1 MKDNNDETGFDMVSM
16 DPQGRKNEIGD
27 IKLDWKKIP
36 SLMAIKGEL
45 DEALPYHNKQMQLIR
60 NWLDNLH
67 CRGKAKPKHR
77 PGRSQVA
84 PKLIRKQAEW
94 RYSSLSEPF
103 IAPVD
108 LFKASPV
115 TFDDKN
121 AALQNQLVLNH
132 QFTYRID
139 RGAFIDE
146 YVRAAVDTGT
156 VIVKVGW
163 CNEEVIEFEEQA
175 TFELVPDETFGPELE
190 QLVQL
195 SQTNL
200 NAFEYD
206 VPHEMKEA
214 VVASQQAQFPMRPI
228 VTGSEEIEVPRII
241 KNQPTLEVCDT
252 RNVVI
257 DPTCNGKLEDAKTI
271 WYSFEASI
279 ADLEK
284 DDRYFNLDKVNVKNN
299 TVLSDVE
306 HHATDGAKNF
316 NFRDGKKNKIVV
328 RECWTEFDID
338 GDGVMIPI
346 LLSWIGDTYVRME
359 LNPYP
364 DQMHPFESAEY
375 MPVSKSVYG
384 EPDGELLEENQQ
396 IIGAVTRGMI
406 DILGRSANAQT
417 GVAANFLDAANKR
430 RMERGEDYVYNINAD
445 PRQSVY
451 MHKFEEIPQS
461 AQFMLNQQ
469 NAEAESLTGVKAF
482 YGGLNGDSL
491 GDVATSVKGVLDSA
505 ARRELGILRRLAG
518 GIIRIGR
525 KVAAMNGEFLS
536 ETEVVRL
543 TNEQFV
549 PIRRDELNGEFDL
562 KLTIS
567 SADEDNIKA
576 QELAFMLQTMG
587 NNIDFGITKLV
598 LMDMFRLRKMPDLA
612 KAIENYEPQP
622 DPVQQQIQQLEIA
635 KLQAEI
641 ELIQSQVVEN
651 QAEAQLD
658 QAKIG
663 TEQAKAGQMQADSD
677 NKSLEFV
684 ERETGVTQER
694 DIERQK
700 AQAQGNIELERAKR
714 QLDREDANRLAA
726 QEQQKELTKQFLKT
740 NSDDASDRPQTT
752 LS

>member
-1 MKDNNDETGFDMVSM
+1 MKDSINETAYDTHKM
-16 DPQGRKNEIGD
+16 DPQSRENEIGE
-27 IKLDWKKIP
+27 IELDWERIP
-36 SLMAIKGEL
+36 SLMSITGEL
-45 DEALPYHNKQMQLIR
+45 EDAQPHHNAQMELIR

-67 CRGKAKPKHR
+67 CRGKAKPPKR
-77 PGRSQVA
+77 KGRSQVA

-103 IAPVD
+103 VSPVD

-115 TFDDKN
+115 TFDDK
-121 AALQNQLVLNH
+121 AAAIQNQLVLNH

-163 CNEEVIEFEEQA
+163 ESEDEVVIEEQN
-175 TFELVPDETFGPELE
+175 TFQLVPDETFGEELE
-190 QLVQL
+190 QLINL

-206 VPHEMKEA
+206 VPYEMKQA
-214 VVASQQAQFPMRPI
+214 VIISQQQQFPMRPV
-228 VTGSEEIEVPRII
+228 VTGTEEIETTRII

-257 DPTCNGKLEDAKTI
+257 DPTCNGDLSKAKTV

-279 ADLEK
+279 ADLRK
-284 DDRYFNLDKVNVKNN
+284 DGRYFNLDSINLQNN
-299 TVLSDVE
+299 TVLADVE
-306 HHATDGAKNF
+306 HHSTEGARNF
-316 NFRDGKKNKIVV
+316 NFKDGRKNKVVV
-328 RECWTEFDID
+328 RECWTEYDID
-338 GDGVMIPI
+338 GDGLLTPV
-346 LLSWIGDTYVRME
+346 LLSWIGNTYVRME

-364 DQMHPFESAEY
+364 DQMHPFVSAEY

-406 DILGRSANAQT
+406 DVLGRSANAQT
-417 GVAANFLDAANKR
+417 GVAANFLDAPNR
-430 RMERGEDYVYNINAD
+430 RKWQQGEDYIFNVNAD

-451 MHKFEEIPQS
+451 MHKFEEIPNS

-518 GIIRIGR
+518 GVIRIGR

-536 ETEVVRL
+536 DTEVVRL

-549 PIRRDELNGEFDL
+549 EVRKDELNGEFDL

-567 SADEDNIKA
+567 SAEEDNVKA

-598 LMDMFRLRKMPDLA
+598 LTDMFRLRKMPDLA
-612 KAIENYEPQP
+612 KAIEAYEPQP
-622 DPVQQQIQQLEIA
+622 DPVQEQMKQLELA

-641 ELIQSQVVEN
+641 AVLQSQAAEN
-651 QAEAQLD
+651 EAEAQLD

-677 NKSLEFV
+677 NKSLDFV
-684 ERETGVTQER
+684 ERESGVTQER
-694 DIERQK
+694 DIEKQK

-714 QLDREDANRLAA
+714 QLDREDANELATR
-726 QEQQKELTKQFLKT
+726 EQQANLTKQFLKT
-740 NSDDASDRPQTT
+740 NSGNPPDETQTT